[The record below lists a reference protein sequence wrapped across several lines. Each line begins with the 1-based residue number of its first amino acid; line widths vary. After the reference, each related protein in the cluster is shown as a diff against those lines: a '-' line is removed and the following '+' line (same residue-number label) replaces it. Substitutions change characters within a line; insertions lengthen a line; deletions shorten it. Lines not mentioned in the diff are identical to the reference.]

1 MRILDMDRQERTP
14 KSDLPASVRLMRG
27 IRRERPPAAVISFD
41 EMWTYL
47 KVRSGENRNSVFI
60 WTAVV
65 EESDGT
71 RWADYEVGGRDAET
85 LMRLC
90 RRLPDA
96 DLYRSDDYSVYASC
110 LPSARHVAGKGG
122 AVNRNEGLH
131 SKLRGKLNRLVRRTK
146 GYSKS
151 LSMLTMSL
159 AIVWVRE
166 GLIE

>member
-1 MRILDMDRQERTP
+1 MRILDMDREARSP
-14 KSDLPASVRLMRG
+14 KSDLPASVRRIRG
-27 IRRERPPAAVISFD
+27 DRQDRPPASVISFD

-47 KVRSGENRNSVFI
+47 KVRSGEDRNSVFI
-60 WTAVV
+60 WTAIV

-85 LMRLC
+85 FMRLY
-90 RRLPDA
+90 RRLPSA

-110 LPSARHVAGKGG
+110 LPSGRHVAGKGG

-131 SKLRGKLNRLVRRTK
+131 SMLRGKLNRLVRRTK

-151 LSMLTMSL
+151 LTMLSLSL
-159 AIVWVRE
+159 AMVWVQE
-166 GLIE
+166 GLMG